1 MAATELDL
9 AMAFYTAL
17 RKLDLAAMFD
27 VLDPDVRLRH
37 PEAVPWGGD
46 EHGYVGVRRFLER
59 LVLHVNG
66 QFDVTEILDGADTAI
81 AGRFHGRIR
90 ATNVSFSARFVH
102 TWTASSGRL
111 TSLDAHLD
119 IPALQRALDG
129 RGWPGAVPATLARPT
144 IAADLGAPRRPTATA
159 GP

>member
-1 MAATELDL
+1 MAGLSCSGVLNRPTVGASLPTPTDGRPAPEDVDMAATELDL

-46 EHGYVGVRRFLER
+46 AHGYAGVRRFLER

-66 QFDVTEILDGADTAI
+66 
-81 AGRFHGRIR
+81 R
-90 ATNVSFSARFVH
+90 
-102 TWTASSGRL
+102 
-111 TSLDAHLD
+111 
-119 IPALQRALDG
+119 
-129 RGWPGAVPATLARPT
+129 
-144 IAADLGAPRRPTATA
+144 
-159 GP
+159 